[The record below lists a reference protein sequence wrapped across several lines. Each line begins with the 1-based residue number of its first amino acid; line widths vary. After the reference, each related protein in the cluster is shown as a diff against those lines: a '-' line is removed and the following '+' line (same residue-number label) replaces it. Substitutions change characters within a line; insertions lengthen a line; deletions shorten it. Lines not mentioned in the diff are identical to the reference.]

1 MKLLD
6 SNTCWE
12 TFLLNDLFF
21 VEYGNKLDANKMTS
35 YGQDKVAFVTRSSN
49 NNGVSMFVDK
59 LDDVE
64 PYQKGCLTVAL
75 GGSIGATFVQELP
88 FYTAQNVAV
97 LIPKSEMSLECKLFI
112 ATVIKREAD
121 TKFIPF
127 GRELNKYI
135 RRNFSIKLPIIA
147 EHQPDWQ
154 FIENYIHDIPE
165 LNSFLSEFAAIEK
178 SSSLNDII
186 QSIVA
191 NLNDNTRFVTPSL
204 NFNEWKKYKIGKL
217 FNIEKGKRLTDAD
230 KVEGKLPFIG
240 AIDSCN
246 GVSSYID
253 EQPIHSSNVITVNYN
268 GSVGEAFYQPVPFW
282 ASDDVNVL
290 YPDGW
295 ELNPAIGLFICT
307 VIRNEKYRFSYGRK
321 WKLDRMEESEI
332 WLPSDNDG
340 NPDWQYMEDYIK
352 SLPAGDKLANL

>member
-1 MKLLD
+1 MKID
-6 SNTCWE
+6 ISTWRE
-12 TFLLNDLFF
+12 FRIGDLFDLQT
-21 VEYGNKLDANKMTS
+21 GNVNSKMEQLEDGENCLYLGATKKRNCVLS
-35 YGQDKVAFVTRSSN
+35 RCNYSVGLA
-49 NNGVSMFVDK
+49 
-59 LDDVE
+59 
-64 PYQKGCLTVAL
+64 QKGNCILFICD
-75 GGSIGATFVQELP
+75 GQGSVG
-88 FYTAQNVAV
+88 YTNY
-97 LIPKSEMSLECKLFI
+97 IDRDFI
-112 ATVIKREAD
+112 ATVNIVAGYNSILNPYVGLFLVTVFDLERPKYSYGRKWKTHLAD
-121 TKFIPF
+121 TKV
-127 GRELNKYI
+127 L
-135 RRNFSIKLPIIA
+135 LPVQ
-147 EHQPDWQ
+147 ESSGEPDWQ
-154 FIENYIHDIPE
+154 YMEDYIKSLPA
-165 LNSFLSEFAAIEK
+165 LNTCLSKLSDTNLMSCEPLNLMQDFLIGK
-178 SSSLNDII
+178 DKC
-186 QSIVA
+186 VA
-191 NLNDNTRFVTPSL
+191 LLRGD
-204 NFNEWKKYKIGKL
+204 WKKYKIGKL

-253 EQPIHSSNVITVNYN
+253 EQPIHLGNVITVNYN

-290 YPDGW
+290 YPNGW

-332 WLPSDNDG
+332 WLPSDNEG

>member
-1 MKLLD
+1 MKID
-6 SNTCWE
+6 ISTWRE
-12 TFLLNDLFF
+12 FRIGDLFDLQTGK
-21 VEYGNKLDANKMTS
+21 VNSKMEQLEDGENCLYLGATKKRNCVLS
-35 YGQDKVAFVTRSSN
+35 RCNYSVGLA
-49 NNGVSMFVDK
+49 
-59 LDDVE
+59 
-64 PYQKGCLTVAL
+64 QKGNCILFICD
-75 GGSIGATFVQELP
+75 GQGSVG
-88 FYTAQNVAV
+88 YTNY
-97 LIPKSEMSLECKLFI
+97 IDRDFI
-112 ATVIKREAD
+112 ATVNIVAGYNSYLNPYVGLFLVTVFDLERPKYSYGRKWKTHLAD
-121 TKFIPF
+121 TKV
-127 GRELNKYI
+127 L
-135 RRNFSIKLPIIA
+135 LPA
-147 EHQPDWQ
+147 LEASGEPDWQ
-154 FIENYIHDIPE
+154 YMEDYIKSLPA
-165 LNSFLSEFAAIEK
+165 LNTCLSKLSDTNLMSCEPLNLMQDFLIGK
-178 SSSLNDII
+178 DKC
-186 QSIVA
+186 VA
-191 NLNDNTRFVTPSL
+191 LLLRGD
-204 NFNEWKKYKIGKL
+204 WKKYKIGKL

-253 EQPIHSSNVITVNYN
+253 EQPVHSGNVITVNYN

-290 YPDGW
+290 YPNGW